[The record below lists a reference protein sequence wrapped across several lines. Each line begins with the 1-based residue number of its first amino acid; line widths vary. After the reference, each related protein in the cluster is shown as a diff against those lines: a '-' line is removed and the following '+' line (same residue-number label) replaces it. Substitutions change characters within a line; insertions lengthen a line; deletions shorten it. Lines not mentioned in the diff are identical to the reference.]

1 MKYRT
6 RNIRKINHKELKEL
20 EVIDNMISEITT
32 LRNVQLNKF
41 QNLDLFGNIIVG
53 ISVLRKVNYKELR
66 EIDLSLVRI
75 EHIKVGKYHF
85 G

>member
-1 MKYRT
+1 M
-6 RNIRKINHKELKEL
+6 
-20 EVIDNMISEITT
+20 
-32 LRNVQLNKF
+32 QLNKF

-66 EIDLSLVRI
+66 EIDLPHIRI
-75 EHIKVGKYHF
+75 EDIKVGKYNF